1 MNTCATTH
9 ARRDTTVRTT
19 TQSFQNHKRELS
31 RGPDDAHTHRDDRKP
46 EDGTTRAKDALLLLI
61 VIVLLA
67 LKDVRVRAQLEG

>member
-1 MNTCATTH
+1 MMRSTY
-9 ARRDTTVRTT
+9 
-19 TQSFQNHKRELS
+19 
-31 RGPDDAHTHRDDRKP
+31 RDDRKP

>member
-1 MNTCATTH
+1 MM
-9 ARRDTTVRTT
+9 R
-19 TQSFQNHKRELS
+19 S
-31 RGPDDAHTHRDDRKP
+31 PHRDDRKP